1 VAGRHDVDVAVLL
14 SDDMVVLRQLLP
26 DDVDEWMAGDDAEQI
41 HWFEF
46 PGPVPRR
53 DVERAIAAW
62 SESGPTDGPVRHWA
76 ICDQETGGLVGGVEL
91 GDLGD
96 GAVDLSYVVF
106 PAWRRR
112 GIATRACRLALAY
125 AVAAMECRSACV
137 KVLQGHVASIALA
150 RRLGAAVTGMEVTAA
165 GAIRI
170 VLRLDLG

>member
-1 VAGRHDVDVAVLL
+1 MAVLL
-14 SDDMVVLRQLLP
+14 SDDVVVLRQLVP
-26 DDVDEWMAGDDAEQI
+26 DDVDDWMAGDDAEEV

-46 PGPVPRR
+46 PGPTPRR
-53 DVERAIAAW
+53 DVERSIATW
-62 SESGPTDGPVRHWA
+62 SESQPIDGPVRHWA
-76 ICDQETGGLVGGVEL
+76 ICVQEAGGLVGGVEL

-96 GAVDLSYVVF
+96 GAVNLAYVVF

-125 AVAAMECRSACV
+125 AGTAMDYRTASV
-137 KVLQGHVASIALA
+137 KVLQGHAASIALA

-165 GAIRI
+165 GAITI

>member
-1 VAGRHDVDVAVLL
+1 VAVLL

-26 DDVDEWMAGDDAEQI
+26 DDVDDWMAGDDAEQI

-46 PGPVPRR
+46 PGPAPRR
-53 DVERAIAAW
+53 DVERAITAW

-91 GDLGD
+91 GDLGE
-96 GAVDLSYVVF
+96 GTVKLSCVVF
-106 PAWRRR
+106 PPWRRR

-125 AVAAMECRSACV
+125 AGAAMDCHTVSV
-137 KVLQGHVASIALA
+137 KVLQGHVAAVALA

-165 GAIRI
+165 GTITI

>member
-1 VAGRHDVDVAVLL
+1 VAVLL
-14 SDDMVVLRQLLP
+14 SDDMVVVRELLP
-26 DDVDEWMAGDDAEQI
+26 DDVDAWMAGDDAEQV

-46 PGPVPRR
+46 PGPAPRS

-62 SESGPTDGPVRHWA
+62 SESRPIDGPVRHWA
-76 ICDQETGGLVGGVEL
+76 ICERETDGIVGGVEL

-96 GAVDLSYVVF
+96 GSVSLSYIVF

-125 AVAAMECRSACV
+125 AAAAMDCRSATV
-137 KVLQGHVASIALA
+137 KVLQGHAASIALA

-165 GAIRI
+165 GTITI